1 MSGLRERQKEQ
12 RREAILVAAMGLF
25 DLNGYTTTTVE
36 QIAAKAGV
44 SAPTIFNYF
53 GTKQEILFALVDRAD
68 RIGMADAWTKL
79 DRFDNAV
86 DALCAFFSIVVTNE
100 LTALPLS
107 IWRELMSAT
116 FNTSASK
123 ELIAVNKRLIK
134 DIADILREMQR
145 RTMLKPSFDAE
156 LVAEILTDYA
166 TQVFARLVQADDPD
180 FEAEEAYV
188 RRGVE
193 IMVSGLRF

>member
-12 RREAILVAAMGLF
+12 RREAILVAAMVLF

-100 LTALPLS
+100 RTALPLS

-116 FNTSASK
+116 FNTSVSK
-123 ELIAVNKRLIK
+123 ELSAVNQRLIK

-145 RTMLKPSFDAE
+145 RAMLKPSFDAE
-156 LVAEILTDYA
+156 FVAEILTDYA

-180 FEAEEAYV
+180 FEALEVYV
-188 RRGVE
+188 RRAVE

>member
-12 RREAILVAAMGLF
+12 RREAILVAAMALF

-79 DRFDNAV
+79 DRFDNAA

-100 LTALPLS
+100 LKALPLS

-123 ELIAVNKRLIK
+123 ELIAVHKRLIK

-145 RTMLKPSFDAE
+145 RAMLKPSFDAE

-193 IMVSGLRF
+193 ILVSGLRF